1 MPVSY
6 GMPKGS
12 KFYLFNS
19 IFGFSQNFSL
29 NMNSFRKLYLI
40 ICKSLLFDPS
50 SNDRL
55 LIHNLCTFD
64 VFPHFKIIYM
74 YHYGKKQI
82 IHMGRFHVKIIVDL
96 VFICCG
102 NFTGMQLNAALWTF
116 LRSAK

>member
-6 GMPKGS
+6 GKPKGS

-19 IFGFSQNFSL
+19 IFGFSQKFSL

-64 VFPHFKIIYM
+64 VFQHFKDN
-74 YHYGKKQI
+74 
-82 IHMGRFHVKIIVDL
+82 IHVP
-96 VFICCG
+96 
-102 NFTGMQLNAALWTF
+102 LWQETNNSHGTVP
-116 LRSAK
+116 R